1 MQIHKWDYTV
11 PLTSCSTTLNHSVGN
26 WQQFL
31 VFLIVL
37 FQTQHWSCCFNQI
50 LCYFI
55 TDFFSH
61 TCAFN
66 VYIFI
71 TTSPWLSNKSLDIVS
86 LEVTLLQVI
95 LLSLYHQIHWKN
107 NLCSQLPLFHLH
119 LIQIEFCY
127 ATILKLEF
135 QCMKNS

>member
-1 MQIHKWDYTV
+1 MRLH
-11 PLTSCSTTLNHSVGN
+11 CSTYFLFHNSQPQCGKLTAIPGVFDSFISNTTLILLL
-26 WQQFL
+26 QPDPL
-31 VFLIVL
+31 LL
-37 FQTQHWSCCFNQI
+37 YHW
-50 LCYFI
+50 
-55 TDFFSH
+55 FFSH